1 MNELSYDQ
9 LLKIE
14 PNHPISC
21 PDINALKFCGGMS
34 TRAYEVSL
42 NYDPSDLV
50 VDMSNLIKTTE
61 RLDSWANGI
70 LNTVVNLPEDLT
82 DCFYFSKD
90 EIEGLLLYGGLEDLK
105 EQALNINETIAWW
118 QRSIDSIN
126 KKTIEFKSQI
136 KEIEE
141 LEKELLLVSLSDRHL
156 LDTKKELINS
166 KYEESK
172 YIEHDIEEVRF
183 LFDSQI
189 SQIFEREVE
198 LFSNSLELL
207 RERNDDLR
215 VKISSLKRDLIDNAK
230 EYLDLYM
237 PTEYLDMRFSE
248 NDKQTE
254 INIGILFNEIEIEGR
269 SPESNFFNTVKRI
282 GDKAGL
288 DFYEKERLV
297 SLYDDKTKSK
307 SEITKEIKKTLKEKG
322 FDKVRYYVDANS
334 YLDNMVSFI
343 EDDLTLKKNKFK
355 L

>member
-42 NYDPSDLV
+42 NYDPSDLI
-50 VDMSNLIKTTE
+50 VDMSSLIKTTE
-61 RLDSWANGI
+61 SLDSWANGV

-82 DCFYFSKD
+82 DCFYFSED
-90 EIEGLLLYGGLEDLK
+90 EIEDLLLYRGLEDLK
-105 EQALNINETIAWW
+105 AQALDINETIAWW

-126 KKTIEFKSQI
+126 KKNIEFKSKI

-141 LEKELLLVSLSDRHL
+141 IEKELLLVSLSDRSL
-156 LDTKKELINS
+156 LDKKRVLINS

-172 YIEHDIEEVRF
+172 YIEHDIELLRFSFDTQLTKFFEIEVG
-183 LFDSQI
+183 
-189 SQIFEREVE
+189 
-198 LFSNSLELL
+198 LFSYGLELL
-207 RERNDDLR
+207 RERNDNLR
-215 VKISSLKRDLIDNAK
+215 VKVSSLKRDLIDNAK

-237 PTEYLDMRFSE
+237 PTEYLDMRFDEDS
-248 NDKQTE
+248 NKE
-254 INIGILFNEIEIEGR
+254 INIGVLFNDVEIEGR
-269 SPESNFFNTVKRI
+269 TPESNFFNTIKRV

-288 DFYEKERLV
+288 NFYEKERLL

-307 SEITKEIKKTLKEKG
+307 IEIAKEITKTLKDKG
-322 FDKVRYYVDANS
+322 FDKVRYYINS
-334 YLDNMVSFI
+334 EDYLENRSNFI
-343 EDDLTLKKNKFK
+343 EEKLNLKNFK
-355 L
+355 KIKI